1 MPSAGGCLA
10 RVRLWLPG
18 GWEGPPAPLPPASL
32 IPWADGSG
40 CAPGRALM
48 VAVDKEGTTQ
58 EEARK
63 RRCPEK

>member
-1 MPSAGGCLA
+1 MPSAGDCLA

-48 VAVDKEGTTQ
+48 VAVDKEGTT
-58 EEARK
+58 
-63 RRCPEK
+63 

>member
-1 MPSAGGCLA
+1 MPSAGDCLA

-32 IPWADGSG
+32 IPWADGNG
-40 CAPGRALM
+40 CAPGWAL
-48 VAVDKEGTTQ
+48 VVPVDKEGTTQ